1 MDIARPDQSR
11 KRKIRRI
18 LYGGLVIIVLGGVT
32 LGLSRLKPA
41 APTMDGSIAYAGVVT
56 RGNMLIEVRG
66 LGTLVPEDI
75 RWIPAQSSAK
85 VEKILLRS
93 GAKVNPES
101 IIIELSDTQLQNDAL
116 TAEYAYKQAQAN
128 YASLKVQTQST
139 LMAQKSS
146 AAAVDSQYQSAL
158 MTFKLDTAKYE
169 AGVGPKSNADLD
181 QVLVEHLAI
190 QVKLAQDSLAIAG
203 ESAKAQLDASAAQVD
218 SAKGLYALKN
228 HQLEALH
235 VRAGIAGVVQCV
247 CTAVGTDV
255 AEGQQVNLGTN
266 LARVASPLRLKAT
279 VQVPETQAK
288 DVQMLQ
294 KAVVDT
300 RNGLVKGHV
309 TREDAAAIN
318 GTVAVDISFDE
329 PLPAGA
335 RPDQSV
341 DGTIEIQNMTNVL
354 FVARPV
360 HGEPNSTVGLFK
372 VFNQG
377 TEGQRVQVK
386 LGRGSVNTIEIVDGL
401 KEGDAV
407 ILSDMA
413 NYDNVERIQFSP
425 RIQVQS
431 R

>member
-11 KRKIRRI
+11 KRRIRRI
-18 LYGGLVIIVLGGVT
+18 LYGVLVIIVLGGVT
-32 LGLSRLKPA
+32 LGLSRLRPA

-56 RGNMLIEVRG
+56 RGNMDIEVRG

-116 TAEYAYKQAQAN
+116 TAEFAYKQAQAN
-128 YASLKVQTQST
+128 YDSLNVQVKSN
-139 LMAQKSS
+139 LMTQKSA
-146 AAAVDSQYQSAL
+146 AAAVDSQYQQAV
-158 MTFKLDTAKYE
+158 MNYKLDTAKFE

-181 QVLVEHLAI
+181 KVLMDHYEV
-190 QVKLAQDSLAIAG
+190 QVKLAQDGLAIAG
-203 ESAKAQLDASAAQVD
+203 DSAKAQLDASKAQVD
-218 SAKGLYALKN
+218 SAKGLYALKQK
-228 HQLEALH
+228 QLEALH

-255 AEGQQVNLGTN
+255 AEGQQVTLGTN
-266 LARVASPLRLKAT
+266 LARVASPLKLKAT

-294 KAVVDT
+294 KAIVDT

-354 FVARPV
+354 YVSRPV

-372 VFNQG
+372 VFNDG
-377 TEGQRVQVK
+377 TEGVRVQVK
-386 LGRGSVNTIEIVDGL
+386 LGRGSVNTIEVLDGL

-413 NYDNVERIQFSP
+413 NYDANERIQFSP
-425 RIQVQS
+425 RIQIQS
-431 R
+431 K

>member
-1 MDIARPDQSR
+1 
-11 KRKIRRI
+11 
-18 LYGGLVIIVLGGVT
+18 
-32 LGLSRLKPA
+32 
-41 APTMDGSIAYAGVVT
+41 
-56 RGNMLIEVRG
+56 
-66 LGTLVPEDI
+66 
-75 RWIPAQSSAK
+75 
-85 VEKILLRS
+85 
-93 GAKVNPES
+93 
-101 IIIELSDTQLQNDAL
+101 
-116 TAEYAYKQAQAN
+116 
-128 YASLKVQTQST
+128 
-139 LMAQKSS
+139 
-146 AAAVDSQYQSAL
+146 
-158 MTFKLDTAKYE
+158 
-169 AGVGPKSNADLD
+169 
-181 QVLVEHLAI
+181 
-190 QVKLAQDSLAIAG
+190 
-203 ESAKAQLDASAAQVD
+203 
-218 SAKGLYALKN
+218 
-228 HQLEALH
+228 
-235 VRAGIAGVVQCV
+235 
-247 CTAVGTDV
+247 
-255 AEGQQVNLGTN
+255 
-266 LARVASPLRLKAT
+266 
-279 VQVPETQAK
+279 
-288 DVQMLQ
+288 MLQ

>member
-1 MDIARPDQSR
+1 MDIARPDQTK
-11 KRKIRRI
+11 KRRIRRI
-18 LYGGLVIIVLGGVT
+18 MYGLLALIVIGGVT
-32 LGLSRLKPA
+32 VGLSRLKPA
-41 APTMDGSIAYAGVVT
+41 APTMDGSIAWPSTVT
-56 RGNMLIEVRG
+56 RGNMQIEVHG

-93 GAKVNPES
+93 GAIVKPDS

-128 YASLKVQTQST
+128 YDSLSVQVQST
-139 LMAQKSS
+139 LMTQKSA
-146 AAAVDSQYQSAL
+146 AAAVDSQYQQAL
-158 MTFKLDTAKYE
+158 MNYKLDTAKFD

-181 QVLVEHLAI
+181 KVLVDHLAI
-190 QVKLAQDSLAIAG
+190 QVKLSQDGLAIAG
-203 ESAKAQLDASAAQVD
+203 DSAKAQLEASRAQVD
-218 SAKGLYALKN
+218 SAKGLYELKKK
-228 HQLEALH
+228 QLEALH

-255 AEGQQVNLGTN
+255 AEGQQVTLGTN

-279 VQVPETQAK
+279 IQVPETQAK
-288 DVQMLQ
+288 DVQLLQ
-294 KAVVDT
+294 KALVDT
-300 RNGLVKGHV
+300 RNGIVKGHV

-318 GTVAVDISFDE
+318 GTVAVDISLDE
-329 PLPAGA
+329 PLPDGA

-341 DGTIEIQNMTNVL
+341 DGTIEIQNMSNVL
-354 FVARPV
+354 YIGRPV

-372 VFNQG
+372 VINQG
-377 TEGQRVQVK
+377 TEGVRVQVK
-386 LGRGSVNTIEIVDGL
+386 LGKGSVNTIEVLDGL
-401 KEGDAV
+401 KEGESV

-413 NYDNVERIQFSP
+413 NYDAVDRIQFSP
-425 RIQVQS
+425 RVQVQG

>member
-93 GAKVNPES
+93 GAKVTPES
-101 IIIELSDTQLQNDAL
+101 IIIELSDTQLQNDAA
-116 TAEYAYKQAQAN
+116 TADFAYKQAQAN
-128 YASLKVQTQST
+128 YESLKVQTQSA

-146 AAAVDSQYQSAL
+146 TAAVDSQYQSAL

-169 AGVGPKSNADLD
+169 AGVGPKSTADLD
-181 QVLVEHLAI
+181 QVLVEHLAT
-190 QVKLAQDSLAIAG
+190 QLKLAQDSLGIAG
-203 ESAKAQLDASAAQVD
+203 DSAKAQLDASAAQVD

-255 AEGQQVNLGTN
+255 AEGQQVTLGTN